1 MIVIQNHH
9 LEERLI
15 LKKLNKVHLQDQ
27 ILQEKI
33 LNNLNNLIQNN
44 LENLKFQLQAFL
56 INLKI
61 QKNKD
66 Y

>member
-1 MIVIQNHH
+1 MIQNHH
-9 LEERLI
+9 LEEKLI
-15 LKKLNKVHLQDQ
+15 QKKLNKVHLQDQ

-33 LNNLNNLIQNN
+33 LNNLNNLILNN

>member
-1 MIVIQNHH
+1 MIVIQNLH
-9 LEERLI
+9 LEEKLI

>member
-1 MIVIQNHH
+1 MIQNLH
-9 LEERLI
+9 LEEKLI

>member
-1 MIVIQNHH
+1 MIQNHH

>member
-9 LEERLI
+9 LEEKLI